1 MRFLLAALVAALVFA
16 LLPAVPAPRA
26 HAQAQQLTRF
36 EVTGVAPNVVTE
48 RAPGE
53 LVVSGRLTNTS
64 DHVIDDVEAR
74 VQRGEAPTT
83 EPGVQQALRGEANIT
98 TDPQFTPVVDR
109 IRPGEQ
115 VPVEIRIP
123 FSGPDSLDITEPGTY
138 PLLVN
143 VNGQPESSSRARIA
157 EANFLLPV
165 QAPPGG
171 TPQPPPAPTPTSL
184 LVPLVDYP
192 RMERSTSPGNRAI
205 LTDDRLAGELSPGG
219 RLYELVQA
227 VNERVNN
234 GSPLGSALCFA
245 IDPDLLATAKAM
257 SRSEGYLVRTS
268 NGGTEPGIGGE
279 AAGLWLSKLREAVD
293 GRCVLALPYADAD
306 LVALSR
312 AGLPDVTRGAVDGSR
327 VVGRILNEGGNAT
340 VDPRPAT
347 WPISG
352 ALDQRTAADLPRT
365 ETALLDT
372 RSLDVPAG
380 TLAPA
385 RIRGTDLTAQPL
397 DPLLSSA
404 LNPLRGTPRQS
415 SAKSPPTEESAT
427 AQDALGSLLFRSTL
441 GSLPDSTSVLA
452 PPRRWNIN
460 GEQLRGLLDGMRAL
474 TDAGYVEPTAL
485 PHPGGRLPEAELTYP
500 DTAASA
506 EIPQPVLRTLARANY
521 AVGDL
526 YRSSSEEQAR
536 HVDPAQVT
544 TPLRNG
550 LLRGVSSAW
559 RGDPTG
565 ARRWTGLGRAA
576 VRNTLSHVY
585 IEEFQGKIALAS
597 SNSAIPLTVVN
608 DLPVTVSLRLRV
620 GPTPG
625 VEVSDLGTLR
635 IPAHSRRQ
643 FWPEVSVHRVG
654 EFNLDVA
661 AVTEGGTPLGRPK
674 RLQVDSSAYGP
685 LIPAITIT
693 AGGLLVVL
701 SAMRIVRRM
710 RAGRGGTPDE
720 TPTTEFPPGDAT
732 ADGDRT
738 GN

>member
-1 MRFLLAALVAALVFA
+1 MRFLLAALVAVLVFA

-26 HAQAQQLTRF
+26 QAQDQPLARF
-36 EVTGVAPNVVTE
+36 DMTNVTPNVVTE
-48 RAPGE
+48 GAPDE
-53 LVVSGRLTNTS
+53 LVVSGQLANTG

-74 VQRGEAPTT
+74 VQRGEAAST
-83 EPGVQQALRGEANIT
+83 EPEVQQALRGETNIT
-98 TDPQFTPVVDR
+98 TEPGFTPVTDR

-143 VNGQPESSSRARIA
+143 INGEPESSSQSRVA

-165 QAPPGG
+165 QTPPGG
-171 TPQPPPAPTPTSL
+171 TPQPPPTPTPTSL

-205 LTDDRLAGELSPGG
+205 LTDDGLADELSPGG
-219 RLYELVQA
+219 RLYDLVQTI
-227 VNERVNN
+227 NDRVDN

-245 IDPDLLATAKAM
+245 IDPDLLATAEAM
-257 SRSEGYLVRTS
+257 SRPEGYLVRTS
-268 NGGTEPGIGGE
+268 NGTEPGVGGD
-279 AAGLWLSKLREAVD
+279 AAELWLNKLRQAVD
-293 GRCVLALPYADAD
+293 GRCVIALPYADAD
-306 LVALSR
+306 LVALSG
-312 AGLPDVTRGAVDGSR
+312 AGLPDMTRGALDGSR
-327 VVGRILNEGGNAT
+327 LVRRILNEGGDAA
-340 VDPRPAT
+340 VEPRPTT

-352 ALDQRTAADLPRT
+352 ALDQRTAGDLKGVN
-365 ETALLDT
+365 TALLDT
-372 RSLDVPAG
+372 HSMDRPAG
-380 TLAPA
+380 TLAPVEL
-385 RIRGTDLTAQPL
+385 RGTELAAQPL

-404 LNPLRGTPRQS
+404 LNPLYDTARRP
-415 SAKSPPTEESAT
+415 SAKSPPTGESAT

-441 GSLPDSTSVLA
+441 GTLPDSTSVLA

-460 GEQLRGLLDGMRAL
+460 GEQLRGLLDGMRTL
-474 TDAGYVEPTAL
+474 SDAGYIDPTAL
-485 PHPGGRLPEAELTYP
+485 PQPSGDLPEADLASRS
-500 DTAASA
+500 TAEDADIPRSA
-506 EIPQPVLRTLARANY
+506 LHALARANY

-526 YRSSSEEQAR
+526 YRSSAEEEAGD
-536 HVDPAQVT
+536 VDPAQVT

-550 LLRGVSSAW
+550 LFRGASSAW
-559 RGDPTG
+559 HGDATG
-565 ARRWTGLGRAA
+565 AHRWTELGRAA
-576 VRNTLSHVY
+576 VRNTLSHVHL
-585 IEEFQGKIALAS
+585 EEFQGKIALAS

-608 DLPVTVSLRLRV
+608 DLPVTVTLRLRV

-643 FWPEVSVHRVG
+643 FWPEVSVDRVG

-661 AVTEGGTPLGRPK
+661 AVTEGGTTLGQPK

-685 LIPAITIT
+685 LIPTITIT

-701 SAMRIVRRM
+701 SAVRIVRRI
-710 RAGRGGTPDE
+710 RAGRG
-720 TPTTEFPPGDAT
+720 
-732 ADGDRT
+732 DRE
-738 GN
+738 GE